1 MKTTV
6 IILGV
11 AVVILLGLLIFIPSA
26 KGPAAVPGSAVATS
40 TTAAMTTQQ
49 LTLSPDGHVAIS
61 LPHAGDLVTSPAA
74 IEGTVVGGGWFFEAS
89 FPITIVDAD
98 GTVLGQASAQALG
111 DWTSTGTVPFA
122 ASVPFTTPHSAT
134 GTIFFAK
141 YNASG
146 NPKDVGSFS
155 MEVRF
160 R

>member
-1 MKTTV
+1 MKITV

-11 AVVILLGLLIFIPSA
+11 VVVILLGLLIFIPSA
-26 KGPAAVPGSAVATS
+26 KGP
-40 TTAAMTTQQ
+40 TAATGLAM
-49 LTLSPDGHVAIS
+49 SPDGHVAIS

-74 IEGTVVGGGWFFEAS
+74 IEGTVVGGGWFFEGS
-89 FPITIVDAD
+89 FPVTVIDAD
-98 GTVLGQASAQALG
+98 GAVLGQASAQALG

-122 ASVPFTTPHSAT
+122 ASIPFTTPRSAT
-134 GTIFFAK
+134 GTLFFAK

-146 NPKDVGSFS
+146 NPKNVGSFS